1 MLGLVYLFLTYK
13 NSLRLLSWGPSGLST
28 ECSQCSRSFPLWL
41 FRTQMSPSPVGT
53 LGLFSSRWPGL
64 SSLPSLMESPLCI
77 PCLTFSQRPKWTAMH
92 ISGPHSLLP
101 ALSSSHF
108 SHLSLSKLWSISS
121 IQWDHPVLLRP
132 PRLQS
137 RKSSAERPFLI
148 CFSYLC
154 NHSPYCLTSR
164 LKEEIHLCSSC
175 SQWRASPVPVT
186 PLWPEVDAPL
196 HCFTT
201 FDIVLWFLS
210 LGFRQITCSHG
221 LSLTHIGYII
231 VNEVTNLFTS
241 VEIIKVLRM
250 QL

>member
-1 MLGLVYLFLTYK
+1 M
-13 NSLRLLSWGPSGLST
+13 
-28 ECSQCSRSFPLWL
+28 SF
-41 FRTQMSPSPVGT
+41 SPVGT
-53 LGLFSSRWPGL
+53 LGLFSSRWHGL
-64 SSLPSLMESPLCI
+64 SSLPSLMEPPLCI
-77 PCLTFSQRPKWTAMH
+77 PCLAFSQGPKWPAMH

-108 SHLSLSKLWSISS
+108 SYLSLWKLKS
-121 IQWDHPVLLRP
+121 VRP
-132 PRLQS
+132 PCSTSASPGYNLES
-137 RKSSAERPFLI
+137 LLAERSFLI

-154 NHSPYCLTSR
+154 NHSPYCLMSR

-186 PLWPEVDAPL
+186 PLWPEVGAPL

-241 VEIIKVLRM
+241 VEIIKVLRI